1 MKKKLGEILLEA
13 GIITEEQ
20 LRDALEYQRMWGHKL
35 GTALVA
41 KGFITE
47 DVLLRVLGST
57 LKLPIVDIA
66 RIRIPPDVIKIVPA
80 KLAEKYD
87 LIPIAVETKGGRQT
101 LIVAMSDPLNLEAID
116 ELKFTTGYN
125 IRPVL
130 STISGVTEALRKY
143 YGRQAAWGK
152 TSTTGWDQDSMTIIH
167 KGGEEKTV
175 DLTEDSIAQEIEI
188 IRHGNVDKMSTGGG
202 SNPDHTLSGNT
213 ASADPKDEIR
223 ALIRLMI
230 KKGYFTKEEFLRELQ
245 EIMLY

>member
-13 GIITEEQ
+13 GIITQDQ
-20 LRDALEYQRMWGHKL
+20 LNDALEYQRMWGHKL

-66 RIRIPPDVIKIVPA
+66 RIRVPLDVIRIVPSH
-80 KLAEKYD
+80 LAEKYD

-101 LIVAMSDPLNLEAID
+101 LIVAMSDPLNLEAVD

-130 STISGVTEALRKY
+130 STISGVTEAMRKY
-143 YGRQAAWGK
+143 YGRQSGWGK
-152 TSTTGWDQDSMTIIH
+152 VTDHGADGQITIIH
-167 KGGEEKTV
+167 KGGEEKTI
-175 DLTEDSIAQEIEI
+175 DLTEDTSDEDMQVV
-188 IRHGNVDKMSTGGG
+188 RGGNIDRVSGTGSENTVG
-202 SNPDHTLSGNT
+202 PNT
-213 ASADPKDEIR
+213 ADANPKDEIR
-223 ALIRLMI
+223 ALVRVLI
-230 KKGYFTKEEFLRELQ
+230 KKGYISKEEFLRELQ
-245 EIMLY
+245 DILLY